1 MKNWKGMAQLSNY
14 KKKIMKRKEK
24 GGKMFDIL
32 KFITISTPILC
43 HKVTYLITDK
53 SPLFFPF
60 KGFQKKKKNYSDTA
74 FYFYLFCLKVFK
86 IFKRK
91 KKKINGTGFLT
102 ISLPHPTTF
111 TYSSNGNF

>member
-32 KFITISTPILC
+32 KFIKISTPILC

-60 KGFQKKKKNYSDTA
+60 KGFQKKKKIIQTQ
-74 FYFYLFCLKVFK
+74 LF
-86 IFKRK
+86 I
-91 KKKINGTGFLT
+91 
-102 ISLPHPTTF
+102 F
-111 TYSSNGNF
+111 TYFA

>member
-60 KGFQKKKKNYSDTA
+60 KGFQKKKK
-74 FYFYLFCLKVFK
+74 
-86 IFKRK
+86 K
-91 KKKINGTGFLT
+91 KLLRLGYIFLT
-102 ISLPHPTTF
+102 D
-111 TYSSNGNF
+111 

>member
-60 KGFQKKKKNYSDTA
+60 KGFQKKKKKIIQTQ
-74 FYFYLFCLKVFK
+74 LF
-86 IFKRK
+86 I
-91 KKKINGTGFLT
+91 
-102 ISLPHPTTF
+102 F
-111 TYSSNGNF
+111 TYFA